1 MKYCNSELN
10 MRIREICDDGC
21 EKTIPYIGWFW
32 RNFNFDSMPYTLGVI
47 PADAEGL
54 SENYVGFMQN
64 NKWGYPYLEMNTEES
79 LQLLFLIEAA
89 VDSPCDETLS
99 KVREFMQ
106 SLGRKKKYVSF
117 TETHWYEVNDG
128 QA

>member
-10 MRIREICDDGC
+10 MRIREICDDGT
-21 EKTIPYIGWFW
+21 EKAVPYIGWFW
-32 RNFNFDSMPYTLGVI
+32 RYFYFDSMPYTLGVI

-64 NKWGYPYLEMNTEES
+64 NKWDYPYLKMNTEES

-89 VDSPCDETLS
+89 VDNPGDETLG

-106 SLGRKKKYVSF
+106 SLGRKRKYVSF
-117 TETHWYEVNDG
+117 TETYWCEVGDG
-128 QA
+128 R